1 MATTKV
7 SNILE
12 VRLAIGPVAFLVDL
26 KLISSHAADPPNQ
39 ESAFF
44 ETAVDYRLMFSI
56 RTHFHG
62 QLPDF
67 RVTPE
72 RINHGIP
79 RQVVRPLR

>member
-26 KLISSHAADPPNQ
+26 KLISSPAADRPNQ

-44 ETAVDYRLMFSI
+44 EAA
-56 RTHFHG
+56 
-62 QLPDF
+62 QLP
-67 RVTPE
+67 
-72 RINHGIP
+72 RITASICAWLIP
-79 RQVVRPLR
+79 AQPTFPCF